1 MRPNFAP
8 ASKRRNRKRIN
19 WHRPIRAFC
28 SVALILEI
36 GYLLF
41 FNPYL
46 RVTHVRVNGLE
57 TLSAQ
62 QVFDEAHVPAR
73 TNLFWMLLRQ
83 PFARRLRTDPVI
95 AAVHPSFRLPDTLVF
110 NVTEREPAVVLAA
123 NHSYWLLDP
132 KGVPFRQLS
141 KPQSGIPMVTLQ
153 GALPETDLILGRPL
167 HASWLQN
174 TYQLLSLL
182 AQTPNLQA
190 AKIKVDQNANL
201 CLNNRDNLLIKLGQA
216 DLLSQKVAVAQEVL
230 SKDQIARNA
239 AYIDVSCPQQ
249 PVWRPKTPPAQD

>member
-1 MRPNFAP
+1 MRPNSALP
-8 ASKRRNRKRIN
+8 SKRRNRKRLD

-28 SVALILEI
+28 AVALILEI

-46 RVTHVRVNGLE
+46 RVTHVKINGLK
-57 TLSAQ
+57 TLSAE
-62 QVFDEAHVPAR
+62 QVFAEAHVPVR

-95 AAVHPSFRLPDTLVF
+95 AQVQPTLRLPDTLVL
-110 NVTEREPAVVLAA
+110 NVTERQPTVVLSA
-123 NHSYWLLDP
+123 NSSYWVLDP
-132 KGVPFRQLS
+132 AGVPFRHLS
-141 KPQSGIPMVTLQ
+141 ALPPGVPIITLQ
-153 GALPETDLILGRPL
+153 GTIPEDEIVLGRPL
-167 HASWLQN
+167 RTAWLQN

-201 CLNNRDNLLIKLGQA
+201 CLNSKDNLLIKLGQA
-216 DLLSQKVAVAQEVL
+216 DLLPQKVAIAREVL
-230 SKDQIARNA
+230 ARDEIARHA
-239 AYIDVSCPQQ
+239 VYIDVSCPQQ
-249 PVWRPKTPPAQD
+249 PVWRPKPLAQD